1 MTSSSYF
8 RFPHVNGDM
17 VTFVAEDDVWVAPL
31 GGGRAWRVSSLQ
43 LPARSPRFTPDGSHL
58 VWTVIQGAAPEVVSS
73 AVDGGGFRRLTYF
86 GHPST
91 KVKGFTAAG
100 DVLVTSAF
108 EQAESRHTWAYAV
121 KTDGSSRSVLPYGP
135 VESAAFGPEI
145 GDERPVVVSSV
156 LSREPAWWKRYRG
169 GTGGKLWIDADG
181 SGEFSRLVPG
191 LDGNLTDPMW
201 IGDRIAFLS
210 DHEGYG
216 NVYSVRPSG
225 DGLQR
230 HTDHEGFYVRHA
242 ATDGQRVIFESAG
255 DLFLLPSLD
264 AEPVKLEI
272 TLGSASTGRRPRPL
286 NVGEH
291 LGQVTPDETGR
302 ASALEAHG
310 TAHWLTHRD
319 GPSRILEATPGVRAR
334 LVRPLGNG
342 KVIYVADHGGVEA
355 LYLKDVSGG
364 VAESSAAALPGHE
377 GAGQEGAG
385 QEGVGQEATA
395 GGTSTAR
402 AGTSAGGTSA
412 GSTSASGA
420 GHPAAAVSPAP
431 QDELPRPVPA
441 AAANQDSTMTAA
453 IQAPQDDAPESDQRT
468 GGTGSSG
475 RSPASASGDG
485 AVAEA
490 GAATTTDL
498 GTPGVPGISTKRI
511 DFAGLTRASEIA
523 ASPDGRFAAIGTEFG
538 AVLLLDVAAETLR
551 EIASTDAGAIGE
563 LVFSPDS
570 AWLLWAEPVG
580 ADTNRSRLRLA
591 SVGEDPVGEDPVGE
605 NAVGEDP
612 AGEDPAGE
620 STARIIELTDGRFAD
635 HGAAFTRDGRFIA
648 FLSQRSFDPVYDT
661 HGFDLSFPS
670 STKPFLI
677 ALAANTPSPFGPS
690 VEGTEAEP
698 DALTAVRDQPLALV
712 VHAQGI
718 ADRLI
723 PVPVPQGNYE
733 KLSAADGALLWL
745 AGAGEGVIGDG
756 RAATTDEPTAQ
767 RLERFDIAKREVSTL
782 VPAVSAYRVTG
793 DGKRIVVVHENNVRV
808 VPASAKVEE
817 SAPESVTVDLSRVR
831 VQLEPLKVWGQAFDE
846 AWRLQRDFYWTAD
859 MAGIDWQGVYDRYR
873 PLVDK
878 LGSHDDLVDLLWEMH
893 GELGTSH
900 AYVTPKPVTEADSG
914 QQGRLGA
921 DFKRTDQGWEIQR
934 VLPGESSDPQAR
946 SPLTAPGAGVLEGDV
961 LLRIDGVDVPE
972 DGPETLLVGAAEK
985 TVELTVRNGRRHAGA
1000 ANDGGAGAVRRI
1012 AVVPI
1017 RDEERLR
1024 YQDWVLGN
1032 RRTVRQAS
1040 AERFGYLHVPDM
1052 QARGWAQLHRDLDT
1066 ETAQDGLIMDVRRNR
1081 GGHTSQLVAE
1091 LIGRKMTAWTQ
1102 ARGLRPGIY
1111 PAQAPRG
1118 PVVILTDEFAGS
1130 DGDII
1135 TQVAKLRGIGPVVGM
1150 RTWGGVVGIDG
1161 KFALADGTGVT
1172 QPRYAFW
1179 FSGGVGWKVENYGV
1193 DPDIEVPFPPHAYGD
1208 GSDPQLEYAV
1218 GVLKEMLAEIPTQT
1232 PPPLS
1237 GYPNRA
1243 PGTLPDRP
1251 RAR

>member
-1 MTSSSYF
+1 MTSSSYL
-8 RFPHVNGDM
+8 RFPHVHADM

-31 GGGRAWRVSSLQ
+31 RGGRAWRVSALQ
-43 LPARSPRFTPDGSHL
+43 LPARSPRFTPDGGHL

-73 AVDGGGFRRLTYF
+73 AVDGGDFRRLTYF

-169 GTGGKLWIDADG
+169 GTGGKLWLDPDG
-181 SGEFSRLVPG
+181 SGEFSRLVPE

-201 IGDRIAFLS
+201 IGNRIAFLS

-216 NVYSVRPSG
+216 NVYSVRPNG

-242 ATDGQRVIFESAG
+242 ATDGRRIVFESAG
-255 DLFLLPSLD
+255 SLFLLPGLD

-272 TLGSASTGRRPRPL
+272 TLGSASTGRRPRAL

-291 LGQVTPDETGR
+291 LGQVIPDETGR

-355 LYLKDVSGG
+355 LYLKDISGG
-364 VAESSAAALPGHE
+364 VAETSATALPGNGRTGQE
-377 GAGQEGAG
+377 RAGQEPAAG
-385 QEGVGQEATA
+385 SSGA
-395 GGTSTAR
+395 GGT
-402 AGTSAGGTSA
+402 GD
-412 GSTSASGA
+412 
-420 GHPAAAVSPAP
+420 PAALGSQAPQNELP
-431 QDELPRPVPA
+431 QDELPRPVSA
-441 AAANQDSTMTAA
+441 AAVNQERTVAA
-453 IQAPQDDAPESDQRT
+453 ALPAPQDDAPESDRHSD
-468 GGTGSSG
+468 GSGSTG
-475 RSPASASGDG
+475 RSPASPTADGVAAKASSAIAAD
-485 AVAEA
+485 A
-490 GAATTTDL
+490 GN
-498 GTPGVPGISTKRI
+498 PGVSGTSTKRI
-511 DFAGLTRASEIA
+511 DFAGSTRASEIA
-523 ASPDGRFAAIGTEFG
+523 ASPDGQFAAIGTEFG
-538 AVLLLDVAAETLR
+538 AVLLLDVATETLR

-563 LVFSPDS
+563 LIFSPDS

-591 SVGEDPVGEDPVGE
+591 SVKDDSVKGNSVKQHLVGESPDRK
-605 NAVGEDP
+605 D
-612 AGEDPAGE
+612 
-620 STARIIELTDGRFAD
+620 TARIIELTDGRFAD
-635 HGAAFTRDGRFIA
+635 HGAAFTLDGRFIA

-661 HGFDLSFPS
+661 YGFDLSFPS

-677 ALAANTPSPFGPS
+677 ALAAATPSPFGPS

-698 DALTAVRDQPLALV
+698 DTLTAVRDQPLALV
-712 VHAQGI
+712 VHRQGI

-745 AGAGEGVIGDG
+745 AGAGEGVTGDG
-756 RAATTDEPTAQ
+756 RAATTDDPTAQ
-767 RLERFDIAKREVSTL
+767 RLDRFDMAKREVSTL
-782 VPAVSAYRVTG
+782 VPTLSAYRVSG
-793 DGKRIVVVHENNVRV
+793 DGKRVVVVHEDNVRV
-808 VPASAKVEE
+808 VPANAKVEE
-817 SAPESVTVDLSRVR
+817 SAPESISVDLSRVR

-859 MAGIDWQGVYDRYR
+859 MSGIDWQGVYDRYR

-921 DFKRTDQGWEIQR
+921 DLKRTGLGWEIQR

-961 LLRIDGVDVPE
+961 ILRIDGVDVPE

-985 TVELTVRNGRRHAGA
+985 TVELTVRNGRGHAGA

-1017 RDEERLR
+1017 KDEERLR

-1066 ETAQDGLIMDVRRNR
+1066 ETAQDGLIVDVRRNR

-1118 PVVILTDEFAGS
+1118 AVVILTDEFAGS

-1161 KFALADGTGVT
+1161 KFALADGTSVT
-1172 QPRYAFW
+1172 QPRYSFW

-1208 GSDPQLEYAV
+1208 GSDPQLEHAV

-1237 GYPNRA
+1237 GYPSRA
-1243 PGTLPDRP
+1243 AGKLPDRP
-1251 RAR
+1251 RPR